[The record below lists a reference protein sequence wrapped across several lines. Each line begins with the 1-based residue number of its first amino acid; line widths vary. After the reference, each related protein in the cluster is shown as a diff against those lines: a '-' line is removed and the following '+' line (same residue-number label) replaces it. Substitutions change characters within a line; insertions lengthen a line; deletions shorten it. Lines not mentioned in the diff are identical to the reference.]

1 MNPMELHTEELAGKK
16 AKKAKQ
22 THAGK
27 DEQTAAKDSLRLYYK
42 QIDRYPVLTAEQEEE
57 LARRAVEQE
66 DTKARFRLVTSHLR
80 LVVKI
85 AGSFQRR
92 FRENMLDLIQ
102 EGNMG
107 LMRAAEKFDP
117 ERGVRFGLYATYWI
131 KAHMRKYIMD
141 NWRLVKLGTNQK
153 QRKLF
158 YNLKREQDRI
168 RATGEEP
175 RVEVLAEQLDV
186 DVQDVLDMDGRL
198 RGPDMSLNR
207 PVSDDSATMY
217 MELLPSNDEPTENSV
232 LRRQMSGIIQ
242 QRIEEFLPRLDGK
255 ERDILQQRLLT
266 EKSTTLR
273 EIGERH
279 GVTRE
284 RIRQVEARLKIKLQ
298 DHLNEESLEGVH

>member
-1 MNPMELHTEELAGKK
+1 
-16 AKKAKQ
+16 
-22 THAGK
+22 
-27 DEQTAAKDSLRLYYK
+27 
-42 QIDRYPVLTAEQEEE
+42 
-57 LARRAVEQE
+57 
-66 DTKARFRLVTSHLR
+66 
-80 LVVKI
+80 
-85 AGSFQRR
+85 SFQRR

-168 RATGEEP
+168 RANGEEP
-175 RVEVLAEQLDV
+175 RAEQLAEHLDV
-186 DVQDVLDMDGRL
+186 DVQDVVDMDGRL

-207 PVSDDSATMY
+207 PVSDDSATAY
-217 MELLPSNDEPTENSV
+217 MELLPSEDEPLESTV
-232 LRRQMSGIIQ
+232 LRRQMSRMIQ
-242 QRIEEFLPRLDGK
+242 ERIEAFLPRLDGK
-255 ERDILQQRLLT
+255 ERDILRQRLLT
-266 EKSTTLR
+266 DKGVTLR

-284 RIRQVEARLKIKLQ
+284 RIRQVEARLKVKLM
-298 DHLNEESLEGVH
+298 DHLSEDSMEGVQ

>member
-1 MNPMELHTEELAGKK
+1 MNTARNIENCNGQESEPAFQFKS
-16 AKKAKQ
+16 KQ
-22 THAGK
+22 RGSAP
-27 DEQTAAKDSLRLYYK
+27 QDSLHLYYK
-42 QIDRYPVLTAEQEEE
+42 EIDRYPVLSPEEE
-57 LARRAVEQE
+57 LDLAKRAVEQS
-66 DTKARFRLVTSHLR
+66 DAKARFQLVTSHLR

-117 ERGVRFGLYATYWI
+117 ERGVRFGLYAAYWI

-158 YNLKREQDRI
+158 YNLKREQDRM
-168 RATGEEP
+168 RANGDEP
-175 RVEVLAEQLDV
+175 TPEDLAEQFDV
-186 DVQDVLDMDGRL
+186 DVQDVVDMDGRL
-198 RGPDMSLNR
+198 RGPDMSLDR
-207 PVSDDSATMY
+207 PVSEDSGTAY
-217 MELLPSNDEPTENSV
+217 LELLPSPEEGIESMV
-232 LRRQMSGIIQ
+232 LRRQMSQVIQ
-242 QRIEEFLPRLDGK
+242 DRIEAFLPRLDGK
-255 ERDILQQRLLT
+255 ERDILRQRLLT
-266 EKSTTLR
+266 DKGATLR

-284 RIRQVEARLKIKLQ
+284 RIRQVEVRLKSKLQ
-298 DHLNEESLEGVH
+298 NHLRAQALDGVC

>member
-1 MNPMELHTEELAGKK
+1 L
-16 AKKAKQ
+16 Q
-22 THAGK
+22 
-27 DEQTAAKDSLRLYYK
+27 LYYK
-42 QIDRYPVLTAEQEEE
+42 QIDRYPVLSAEDEQE
-57 LARRAVEQE
+57 LAKRAVEQ
-66 DTKARFRLVTSHLR
+66 DDPKARFQLVTSHLR

-117 ERGVRFGLYATYWI
+117 DRGVRFGLYAAYWI

-158 YNLKREQDRI
+158 YNLKREQDRM
-168 RATGEEP
+168 RANGDEPTPEE
-175 RVEVLAEQLDV
+175 LAEQFDV
-186 DVQDVLDMDGRL
+186 DVQDVVDMDGRL
-198 RGPDMSLNR
+198 RGPDMSLDR
-207 PVSDDSATMY
+207 PVSEDSGTAY
-217 MELLPSNDEPTENSV
+217 LELLPSQDEPTESVV
-232 LRRQMSGIIQ
+232 LRRQMSQVIQ
-242 QRIEEFLPRLDGK
+242 ERIEAFLPRLDGK
-255 ERDILQQRLLT
+255 ERDILRQRLLT
-266 EKSTTLR
+266 DKGTTLR

-284 RIRQVEARLKIKLQ
+284 RIRQVEVRLKAKLQ
-298 DHLNEESLEGVH
+298 NHLRAQTLEGVR